1 MCASDHD
8 RPAGADAI
16 AEQAALWLARRD
28 RGLSPQEQDTYMQW
42 LTADPRHAEELARH
56 AAVFQRMMRLYEWQP
71 GQSPDPNPDLF
82 APRRRWKT
90 RVWSLGFAAA
100 VIVGL
105 SATIFWSRYVPE
117 ASAAP
122 SYLRLNESRLLP
134 DGSIVEL
141 KEGSAIEVEFSDRL
155 RRIRLTGEAHFTVA
169 KDAKPFVVEA
179 GNVAVRALGTVFN
192 VRLDVSRV
200 DVLVTEGSV
209 YVDRSGATKAAD
221 DVAPDGLGAPG
232 VPPATTAMPAAAT
245 EPAVPASAVLVAG
258 QSVTVSRSGSERPRV
273 SDVTPAEIERALNWQ
288 APRLQFSETP
298 LSVAVAEFNQRN
310 RTRLVLREPE
320 LGSIPIGGTFRVDN
334 VEGFVRLLEATLDI
348 HAETRAGGR
357 VILSRR
363 R

>member
-1 MCASDHD
+1 MSASDRD
-8 RPAGADAI
+8 RPARADGI

-28 RGLSPQEQDTYMQW
+28 RGLSPPEQDAYIQW

-71 GQSPDPNPDLF
+71 GQSTDPNPDLF
-82 APRRRWKT
+82 APRRRWKA
-90 RVWSLGFAAA
+90 RAWSLGFAAA
-100 VIVGL
+100 AFVGL
-105 SATIFWSRYVPE
+105 SVTFFMSRHVRETP
-117 ASAAP
+117 AAQ

-141 KEGSAIEVEFSDRL
+141 KEGSGIEVEFSNRL

-169 KDAKPFVVEA
+169 KDTKPFVVEA

-209 YVDRSGATKAAD
+209 YVDRSDVTTD
-221 DVAPDGLGAPG
+221 DVAPDGLAAPGGAPKS
-232 VPPATTAMPAAAT
+232 
-245 EPAVPASAVLVAG
+245 AVSQSAGAVSAVLVAG
-258 QSVTVSRSGSERPRV
+258 QSATVARSGYERPRV
-273 SDVTPAEIERALNWQ
+273 SDAAPAEIESALGWQ
-288 APRLQFSETP
+288 TPRLQFLETP
-298 LSVAVAEFNQRN
+298 LAVAVAEFNQRN
-310 RTRLVLREPE
+310 RTRLVLGESE
-320 LGSIPIGGTFRVDN
+320 LGKIPIGGTFRVDN

-348 HAETRAGGR
+348 QAEPRAGGR
-357 VILSRR
+357 IILSRR